1 MIKIAIVVFGGI
13 CCLGFS
19 IAPIPFQKW
28 VIARQVSGIGAIAF
42 SSVGYVF
49 SERNKEKQKTKDLWC
64 FQQQQKQKKL
74 EEAIEPVLAKEF
86 VEKQNIRV
94 KYSVADVEEEMKG
107 NFTALQVERYGE
119 DWLRSQLAEPI
130 SESLPKDEPLEV
142 DSGSATSISEV
153 ITEPKSFAEKKK
165 QLLKLIAE
173 HEGGWIGQLMQK
185 PLLIYGDMGAFKN
198 YFASFLALC
207 RHYLRGHQ
215 IVSIADPHFHQ
226 NREESWKCLIK
237 LGVPGYGAN
246 QNYIAVGQQ
255 LNAMY
260 DRFKVRTLKDKPLTS
275 IWDEVT
281 GYSSEEGTIEPAKK
295 LIRKMVGDPRKANES
310 PILIGHDNTLPALGG
325 SEGFSKSRDRGI
337 IQLELYSDSE
347 NNPLFKGT
355 LSGIKNAEGEFVEAQ
370 KVSIAPEWIRPEW
383 VYALFNNPSNS
394 QKEDGL
400 IAPLTTMESA
410 SKVDGLNMLST
421 TPESTPES
429 IPESA
434 ESDADKLDRIL
445 NHPISD
451 DYWLQEMSPELLDR
465 AIEMRNTQMRQ
476 VSDFETSILEV
487 ANVDTIQDKL
497 SQDSE
502 IQRLVAE
509 KFPETTEKALFDSI
523 LKYSETCHSASKI
536 IKSCLKCSHSKT
548 DSPRSYKNV
557 GKPVFTYLVRK
568 YGEASLIA
576 QFADYLDKK

>member
-1 MIKIAIVVFGGI
+1 MIKTAIGIVFGSI
-13 CCLGFS
+13 CCLGLS
-19 IAPIPFQKW
+19 IAPIPFQRW
-28 VIARQVSGIGAIAF
+28 IIYRQVSGIGAIAF
-42 SSVGYVF
+42 SSVGYAF

-86 VEKQNIRV
+86 VDKQNIRV

-142 DSGSATSISEV
+142 VKTVAEV

-281 GYSSEEGTIEPAKK
+281 GYSSEEGTIESAKK
-295 LIRKMVGDPRKANES
+295 LIRKVIGDPRKANES
-310 PILIGHDNTLPALGG
+310 PILIGHDNTLVALGG

-347 NNPLFKGT
+347 NRPLFKGT
-355 LSGIKNAEGEFVEAQ
+355 LSGIKNGEGEFVDAQ

-383 VYALFNNPSNS
+383 VYELFNSPSNS
-394 QKEDGL
+394 PKIDELIAPSTTPDLVESAPKVDGL
-400 IAPLTTMESA
+400 SAPLTTPDPTQGSG
-410 SKVDGLNMLST
+410 V
-421 TPESTPES
+421 
-429 IPESA
+429 

-451 DYWLQEMSPELLDR
+451 DYWLQEMSPELLNR

-487 ANVDTIQDKL
+487 ADVDTIQDKV

-509 KFPETTEKALFDSI
+509 KFPESTEKALFDNI
-523 LKYSETCHSASKI
+523 LKYSETCRSASKI

>member
-1 MIKIAIVVFGGI
+1 MSKLAIGSIFGGI
-13 CCLGFS
+13 CCLGLS
-19 IAPIPFQKW
+19 IAPIPFQRW
-28 VIARQVSGIGAIAF
+28 VIHRQVGGIGAIGCF
-42 SSVGYVF
+42 TLGYF
-49 SERNKEKQKTKDLWC
+49 ETERRKEQQRMIDLWD
-64 FQQQQKQKKL
+64 FQQQQKQKAL
-74 EEAIEPVLAKEF
+74 DAAIEPVLAE
-86 VEKQNIRV
+86 ELIQKQQIRV
-94 KYSVADVEEEMKG
+94 KYSVADTEEEMKG
-107 NFTALQVERYGE
+107 NFTVLQIERYGE

-130 SESLPKDEPLEV
+130 SQSLPKEIDESLEV
-142 DSGSATSISEV
+142 VKTVAEV

-207 RHYLRGHQ
+207 RYYLRGHQ

-237 LGVPGYGAN
+237 LGIPGYGAN

-295 LIRKMVGDPRKANES
+295 LIRKVIGDPRKANES
-310 PILIGHDNTLPALGG
+310 PILIGHDNTLVALGG

-347 NNPLFKGT
+347 NRPLFKGT
-355 LSGIKNAEGEFVEAQ
+355 LSGIKNGEGEFVDAQ

-383 VYALFNNPSNS
+383 VYELFNGRQSDS
-394 QKEDGL
+394 
-400 IAPLTTMESA
+400 ISVV
-410 SKVDGLNMLST
+410 VDGTETQKPLIEVS
-421 TPESTPES
+421 PESEES
-429 IPESA
+429 EW
-434 ESDADKLDRIL
+434 SDVDKLDPLRGLRQRIL
-445 NHPISD
+445 SQPISD

-465 AIEMRNTQMRQ
+465 AIEMRNTQTRQ
-476 VSDFETSILEV
+476 VSDSAKSISEV
-487 ANVDTIQDKL
+487 ADLDTIQDKV

-536 IKSCLKCSHSKT
+536 IKGCLKCSHSKS

-576 QFADYLDKK
+576 VFADYLDKE